1 MRLLIV
7 EDEVKLADTLARGLE
22 AEGYRASHVGTGA
35 AALDLAARETFDFVL
50 LDLMLP
56 DMSGFDVAETLRERG
71 IEVPVI
77 MVTALDEVKDRVA
90 GLRAG
95 ADDYIV
101 KPFAFEE
108 LLARIEAVLR
118 RAQPSE
124 ATGGSPLAAATGPVS
139 FGTITIDH
147 VRKQATVD
155 GKPFTLTAKEL
166 DLLTLLVLSPGKV
179 FSRHEILRS
188 VWTMDDDPL
197 TNIVEVYIS
206 RLRRK
211 LSGCGAQIENVRGF
225 GYRIAEAA

>member
-1 MRLLIV
+1 MRMLIV
-7 EDEVKLADTLARGLE
+7 EDDQRLAETLGRGLE
-22 AEGYRASHVGTGA
+22 NEGYLVSHATNGA
-35 AALDLAARETFDFVL
+35 QALALADRTMFEIIL
-50 LDLMLP
+50 LDLVLP
-56 DMSGFDVAETLRERG
+56 DMSGLNVAQALRERG
-71 IEVPVI
+71 MMAPVI

-118 RAQPSE
+118 RSQAQG
-124 ATGGSPLAAATGPVS
+124 TNHDNPLAAAAGPVT
-139 FGTITIDH
+139 FGALTIDH
-147 VRKQATVD
+147 ARKQATVD
-155 GKPFTLTAKEL
+155 GMPFALTAREL

-188 VWTMDDDPL
+188 VWTIEDDPL

-211 LSGCGAQIENVRGF
+211 LEGCRAQIENVRGF
-225 GYRIAEAA
+225 GYRIAQAA

>member
-7 EDEVKLADTLARGLE
+7 EDEVELAESLARGLG
-22 AEGYRASHVGTGA
+22 AEGYEVTIAATGQAALA
-35 AALDLAARETFDFVL
+35 AAKATRFDFVL

-56 DMSGFDVAETLRERG
+56 DMSGIDVSEELRLQG
-71 IEVPVI
+71 VASPVI

-108 LLARIEAVLR
+108 LLARMEAVLR
-118 RAQPSE
+118 RATPVQAQAVTTPS
-124 ATGGSPLAAATGPVS
+124 GPIS

-147 VRKQATVD
+147 QRKQATID
-155 GKPFTLTAKEL
+155 GKPFALTSKEL
-166 DLLTLLVLSPGKV
+166 DLLTLLMLSPGKV
-179 FSRHEILRS
+179 FSRHDILRS

-211 LSGCGAQIENVRGF
+211 LAGHGAQIENVRGF

>member
-7 EDEVKLADTLARGLE
+7 EDELELAQSLARGLA
-22 AEGYRASHVGTGA
+22 AEGYDVTHAADGA
-35 AALDLAARETFDFVL
+35 AALAAAQAAPFDFILLDVL
-50 LDLMLP
+50 LP
-56 DMSGFDVAETLRERG
+56 DTSGLAVAEELRARG
-71 IEVPVI
+71 AASPVI

-108 LLARIEAVLR
+108 LLARMDAVLR
-118 RAQPSE
+118 RAAP
-124 ATGGSPLAAATGPVS
+124 AAVPPAVPAVFVGGPVS
-139 FGTITIDH
+139 FATITIDH
-147 VRKQATVD
+147 ARKQATVD
-155 GKPFTLTAKEL
+155 GRPFAVTSKEL
-166 DLLTLLVLSPGKV
+166 DLLYLLVLSPGRV

-211 LSGCGAQIENVRGF
+211 LQGCGAGIENVRGF
-225 GYRIAEAA
+225 GYRIAAA